1 MKNRLLSNT
10 LIKTAL
16 FIGLFVLH
24 LSYANA
30 ISTTGISAQTED
42 SMYLNNNI
50 NSAQLINQKIEEE
63 KIQQVNAL
71 KDQNQSPIEKIFS
84 SDINTMQAGSSDVN
98 TVILKQIG
106 YDFFQNVS
114 TSGMGKYDGTYKLNI
129 GEKVKVYLWGDSV
142 DVLSLNGSSLISPVA
157 DAQVDSQGNLFVP
170 GIGET
175 KADGYSVADVE
186 KSLQT
191 MASRKFSNIKVRIS
205 VSDQSDFAVFV
216 YGYVNKP
223 GKVAV
228 GHNSSIIEALAAA
241 GGVNKSGSLRSIT
254 YTSSSGQKQK
264 VDLYETIFRGKD
276 SNIRLR
282 PNDRIFVGNIGAV
295 IAIKNGVKIPGIY
308 ELSPS
313 ENIWNIISYAG
324 GLLPSTDKNVLNI
337 RTYNSQTGERI
348 SKDINKNAFASTK
361 LSNGDIVEFR
371 ELYGKAENFITLE
384 GNVKQPA
391 IFEYKEGMK
400 LSDILK
406 DKNDLQEETFIY
418 QAVIKRIDGDGQQ
431 VKVIPVSL
439 EDFFNGGNNPSL
451 EPRDV
456 ITVYKST
463 NTNFIEVYGCID
475 RPKQIPYT
483 DTLTLKDVL
492 ADIQFIVSANS
503 DANIKDVNNNEEL
516 PAEEPAADS
525 ENTKMA
531 IAASTSSVLLPSSN
545 VAVEITD
552 KDRNTKTYYLYDIFI
567 QTDQTKSIKIN
578 PYDKIMFRPL
588 RENEIIKTVKVS
600 GFVNK
605 PGVYRFVEGKK
616 LADMIEQAGG
626 LDDEADLRGI
636 VFTRASLANKSRKM
650 VEEKN
655 MKDIK
660 LIQGQMASNL
670 RPTQDDTEA
679 RMQMMKDIE
688 EDNQNISSQLFGRI
702 ALDIK
707 NNDLSKIKKD
717 QNIEIQDGDEI
728 FIPKESNHV
737 TVIGEVYNETSFL
750 YKDGKKAGYYI
761 KMGGGYTPNARRTKI
776 YKIGVNGRA
785 KRTHLL
791 TSNSIEPGDT
801 IVIPRKIRGNDW
813 VDMVTKS
820 LQTIV
825 GMLSS
830 VFILTKI

>member
-16 FIGLFVLH
+16 FIGLFVLQ

-142 DVLSLNGSSLISPVA
+142 DVLSINGSSLISPVS
-157 DAQVDSQGNLFVP
+157 DAQVDSKGNLFVP

-191 MASRKFSNIKVRIS
+191 MASRKFSNIKVRLS

-276 SNIRLR
+276 NNIRLR

-324 GLLPSTDKNVLNI
+324 GLLPSTDKSVLNI

-348 SKDINKNAFASTK
+348 SKDINKDAFASTK

-516 PAEEPAADS
+516 PTEEPAADS

-801 IVIPRKIRGNDW
+801 IVVPRKLRGNDW
-813 VDMVTKS
+813 IDMVTKS

>member
-42 SMYLNNNI
+42 SMYNNNI
-50 NSAQLINQKIEEE
+50 NSAQIINQKIEEE
-63 KIQQVNAL
+63 KIQKVNAL

-84 SDINTMQAGSSDVN
+84 SDINKMQAGSSDVN
-98 TVILKQIG
+98 AVILKQIG

-142 DVLSLNGSSLISPVA
+142 DVLSINGSSLISPVA
-157 DAQVDSQGNLFVP
+157 DAQVDSKGNLFVP

-223 GKVAV
+223 GKVTV

-241 GGVNKSGSLRSIT
+241 GGVNKSGSLRNIT

-282 PNDRIFVGNIGAV
+282 PNDRIFVGNIGSV

-313 ENIWNIISYAG
+313 ENIWNILSYAG

-348 SKDINKNAFASTK
+348 SKDINKDAFASTK

-475 RPKQIPYT
+475 RPKQIPYSSSFQQ
-483 DTLTLKDVL
+483 TLMQTSKM
-492 ADIQFIVSANS
+492 STT
-503 DANIKDVNNNEEL
+503 
-516 PAEEPAADS
+516 
-525 ENTKMA
+525 TK
-531 IAASTSSVLLPSSN
+531 N
-545 VAVEITD
+545 
-552 KDRNTKTYYLYDIFI
+552 
-567 QTDQTKSIKIN
+567 
-578 PYDKIMFRPL
+578 
-588 RENEIIKTVKVS
+588 
-600 GFVNK
+600 
-605 PGVYRFVEGKK
+605 YR
-616 LADMIEQAGG
+616 Q
-626 LDDEADLRGI
+626 
-636 VFTRASLANKSRKM
+636 
-650 VEEKN
+650 KN
-655 MKDIK
+655 
-660 LIQGQMASNL
+660 L
-670 RPTQDDTEA
+670 
-679 RMQMMKDIE
+679 
-688 EDNQNISSQLFGRI
+688 
-702 ALDIK
+702 
-707 NNDLSKIKKD
+707 
-717 QNIEIQDGDEI
+717 
-728 FIPKESNHV
+728 
-737 TVIGEVYNETSFL
+737 
-750 YKDGKKAGYYI
+750 
-761 KMGGGYTPNARRTKI
+761 
-776 YKIGVNGRA
+776 
-785 KRTHLL
+785 
-791 TSNSIEPGDT
+791 
-801 IVIPRKIRGNDW
+801 
-813 VDMVTKS
+813 
-820 LQTIV
+820 LQTAK
-825 GMLSS
+825 
-830 VFILTKI
+830 TQKWQ

>member
-84 SDINTMQAGSSDVN
+84 SDINKMQAGSSDVN

-157 DAQVDSQGNLFVP
+157 DVQVDSQGNLFVP

-241 GGVNKSGSLRSIT
+241 GGVNKSGSLRNIT

-282 PNDRIFVGNIGAV
+282 PNDRIFVGNIGSV

-324 GLLPSTDKNVLNI
+324 GLLPSTDKSVLNV

-348 SKDINKNAFASTK
+348 SKDINKDAFASTK

-483 DTLTLKDVL
+483 ENLTLKDVL
-492 ADIQFIVSANS
+492 ADIQFIVSSNS

-516 PAEEPAADS
+516 PTEEPAADS

-552 KDRNTKTYYLYDIFI
+552 KDQNTKTYYLYDIFI

-616 LADMIEQAGG
+616 LVDMIEQAGG

-636 VFTRASLANKSRKM
+636 VFTRASLANKSRQM

-813 VDMVTKS
+813 IDMVTKS

-830 VFILTKI
+830 VFILAKI

>member
-98 TVILKQIG
+98 AVILKQIG

-241 GGVNKSGSLRSIT
+241 GGVNKSGSLRNIT

-324 GLLPSTDKNVLNI
+324 GLLPSTDKSVLNV
-337 RTYNSQTGERI
+337 RTYNSQTGERT
-348 SKDINKNAFASTK
+348 SKDIQKDAFASTK

-483 DTLTLKDVL
+483 ENLTLKDVL

-552 KDRNTKTYYLYDIFI
+552 KDQNTKTYYLYDIFI

-813 VDMVTKS
+813 IDMVTKS

>member
-84 SDINTMQAGSSDVN
+84 SDINKMQAGSSDVN

-241 GGVNKSGSLRSIT
+241 GGVNKSGSLRNIT

-324 GLLPSTDKNVLNI
+324 GLLPSTDKSVLNV
-337 RTYNSQTGERI
+337 RTYNSQTGERT
-348 SKDINKNAFASTK
+348 SKDIQKDAFASTK

-483 DTLTLKDVL
+483 ENLTLKDVL

-552 KDRNTKTYYLYDIFI
+552 KDQNTKTYYLYDIFI

>member
-157 DAQVDSQGNLFVP
+157 DVQVDSQGNLFVP

-241 GGVNKSGSLRSIT
+241 GGVNKSGSLRNIT

-324 GLLPSTDKNVLNI
+324 GLLPSTDKSVLNV
-337 RTYNSQTGERI
+337 RTYNSQTGERT
-348 SKDINKNAFASTK
+348 SKDIQKDAFASTK

-483 DTLTLKDVL
+483 ENLTLKDVL

-616 LADMIEQAGG
+616 LVDMIEQAGG

-813 VDMVTKS
+813 IDMVTKS

>member
-84 SDINTMQAGSSDVN
+84 SDINKMQAGSSDVN

-191 MASRKFSNIKVRIS
+191 MASRKFSNIKVRLS

-241 GGVNKSGSLRSIT
+241 GGVNKSGSLRNIT

-324 GLLPSTDKNVLNI
+324 GLLPSTDKSVLNV
-337 RTYNSQTGERI
+337 RTYNSQTGERT
-348 SKDINKNAFASTK
+348 SKDIQKDAFASTK

-475 RPKQIPYT
+475 KPKQIPYT

-616 LADMIEQAGG
+616 LVDMIEQAGG

>member
-50 NSAQLINQKIEEE
+50 NSAQIINQKIEEE
-63 KIQQVNAL
+63 KIQKVNAL

-84 SDINTMQAGSSDVN
+84 SDINKMQAGSSDVN
-98 TVILKQIG
+98 AVILKQIG

-157 DAQVDSQGNLFVP
+157 DAQVDSKGNLFVP

-241 GGVNKSGSLRSIT
+241 GGVNKSGSLRNIT

-282 PNDRIFVGNIGAV
+282 PNDRIFVGNIGSV

-313 ENIWNIISYAG
+313 ENIWNILSYAG

-348 SKDINKNAFASTK
+348 SKDINKDAFASTK

-483 DTLTLKDVL
+483 ENLTLKDVL

-616 LADMIEQAGG
+616 LVDMIEQAGG

-813 VDMVTKS
+813 IDMVTKS

-830 VFILTKI
+830 VFILAKI

>member
-1 MKNRLLSNT
+1 
-10 LIKTAL
+10 
-16 FIGLFVLH
+16 
-24 LSYANA
+24 
-30 ISTTGISAQTED
+30 
-42 SMYLNNNI
+42 
-50 NSAQLINQKIEEE
+50 
-63 KIQQVNAL
+63 
-71 KDQNQSPIEKIFS
+71 
-84 SDINTMQAGSSDVN
+84 
-98 TVILKQIG
+98 
-106 YDFFQNVS
+106 
-114 TSGMGKYDGTYKLNI
+114 
-129 GEKVKVYLWGDSV
+129 
-142 DVLSLNGSSLISPVA
+142 
-157 DAQVDSQGNLFVP
+157 
-170 GIGET
+170 
-175 KADGYSVADVE
+175 
-186 KSLQT
+186 
-191 MASRKFSNIKVRIS
+191 
-205 VSDQSDFAVFV
+205 
-216 YGYVNKP
+216 
-223 GKVAV
+223 
-228 GHNSSIIEALAAA
+228 
-241 GGVNKSGSLRSIT
+241 
-254 YTSSSGQKQK
+254 
-264 VDLYETIFRGKD
+264 
-276 SNIRLR
+276 
-282 PNDRIFVGNIGAV
+282 
-295 IAIKNGVKIPGIY
+295 
-308 ELSPS
+308 
-313 ENIWNIISYAG
+313 
-324 GLLPSTDKNVLNI
+324 
-337 RTYNSQTGERI
+337 
-348 SKDINKNAFASTK
+348 
-361 LSNGDIVEFR
+361 
-371 ELYGKAENFITLE
+371 
-384 GNVKQPA
+384 
-391 IFEYKEGMK
+391 
-400 LSDILK
+400 
-406 DKNDLQEETFIY
+406 
-418 QAVIKRIDGDGQQ
+418 
-431 VKVIPVSL
+431 
-439 EDFFNGGNNPSL
+439 
-451 EPRDV
+451 
-456 ITVYKST
+456 
-463 NTNFIEVYGCID
+463 
-475 RPKQIPYT
+475 
-483 DTLTLKDVL
+483 
-492 ADIQFIVSANS
+492 
-503 DANIKDVNNNEEL
+503 
-516 PAEEPAADS
+516 
-525 ENTKMA
+525 MA

-552 KDRNTKTYYLYDIFI
+552 KDQNTKTYYLYDIFI

-616 LADMIEQAGG
+616 LVDMIEQAGG

-636 VFTRASLANKSRKM
+636 VFTRASLANKSIQM

-707 NNDLSKIKKD
+707 DNDLSKIKKE

-801 IVIPRKIRGNDW
+801 IVVPRKIRGNDW
-813 VDMVTKS
+813 IDMVTKS

>member
-42 SMYLNNNI
+42 SMY
-50 NSAQLINQKIEEE
+50 SAQLINQKIEEE

-191 MASRKFSNIKVRIS
+191 MASRKFSNIKVRLS

-324 GLLPSTDKNVLNI
+324 GLLPSTDKSVLNV
-337 RTYNSQTGERI
+337 RTYNSQTGERT
-348 SKDINKNAFASTK
+348 SKDIQKDAFASTK

-371 ELYGKAENFITLE
+371 TLYGKAENFITLE

-475 RPKQIPYT
+475 KPKQIPYT

-616 LADMIEQAGG
+616 LVDMIEQAGG

>member
-84 SDINTMQAGSSDVN
+84 SDINKMQAGSSDVN

-241 GGVNKSGSLRSIT
+241 GGVNKSGSLRNIT

-282 PNDRIFVGNIGAV
+282 PNDRIFVGNIGSV

-313 ENIWNIISYAG
+313 ENIWNILSYAG

-348 SKDINKNAFASTK
+348 SKDINKDAFAATK

-483 DTLTLKDVL
+483 ENLTLKDVL

-516 PAEEPAADS
+516 PTEEPAADS

-552 KDRNTKTYYLYDIFI
+552 KDQNTKTYYLYDIFI

-616 LADMIEQAGG
+616 LVDMIEQAGG

-813 VDMVTKS
+813 IDMVTKS

>member
-84 SDINTMQAGSSDVN
+84 SDINKMQAGSSDVN

-157 DAQVDSQGNLFVP
+157 DVQVDSQGNLFVP

-241 GGVNKSGSLRSIT
+241 GGVNKSGSLRNIT

-282 PNDRIFVGNIGAV
+282 PNDRIFVGNIGSV

-313 ENIWNIISYAG
+313 ENIWNILSYAG

-348 SKDINKNAFASTK
+348 SKDINKDAFASTK

-483 DTLTLKDVL
+483 ENLTLKDVL
-492 ADIQFIVSANS
+492 ADIQFIVSSNS

-516 PAEEPAADS
+516 PTEEPAADS

-552 KDRNTKTYYLYDIFI
+552 KDQNTKTYYLYDIFI

-616 LADMIEQAGG
+616 LVDMIEQAGG

>member
-191 MASRKFSNIKVRIS
+191 MASRKFSNIKVRLS

-324 GLLPSTDKNVLNI
+324 GLLPSTDKSVLNI
-337 RTYNSQTGERI
+337 RTYNSQTGERT
-348 SKDINKNAFASTK
+348 SKDIQKDAFASTK

-616 LADMIEQAGG
+616 LVDMIEQAGG

-813 VDMVTKS
+813 IDMVTKS

>member
-84 SDINTMQAGSSDVN
+84 SDINKMQAGSSDVN
-98 TVILKQIG
+98 AVILKQIG

-142 DVLSLNGSSLISPVA
+142 DVLSINGSSLISPVS
-157 DAQVDSQGNLFVP
+157 DAQVDSKGNLFVP

-191 MASRKFSNIKVRIS
+191 MASRKFSNIKVRLS

-324 GLLPSTDKNVLNI
+324 GLLPSTDKSVLNI
-337 RTYNSQTGERI
+337 RTYNSQTGERT
-348 SKDINKNAFASTK
+348 SKDIQKDAFASTK

-483 DTLTLKDVL
+483 ENLTLKDVL

-616 LADMIEQAGG
+616 LVDMIEQAGG

>member
-50 NSAQLINQKIEEE
+50 NSAQIINQKIEEE
-63 KIQQVNAL
+63 KIQKVNAL

-84 SDINTMQAGSSDVN
+84 SDINKMQAGSSDVN
-98 TVILKQIG
+98 AVILKQIG

-241 GGVNKSGSLRSIT
+241 GGVNKSGSLRNIT

-282 PNDRIFVGNIGAV
+282 PNDRIFVGNIGSV

-313 ENIWNIISYAG
+313 ENIWNILSYAG

-348 SKDINKNAFASTK
+348 SKDINKDAFASTK

-516 PAEEPAADS
+516 PTEEPAADS

-616 LADMIEQAGG
+616 LVDMIEQAGG

-636 VFTRASLANKSRKM
+636 VFTRASLANKSRQM

-801 IVIPRKIRGNDW
+801 IVVPRKIRGNDW
-813 VDMVTKS
+813 IDMVTKS

>member
-241 GGVNKSGSLRSIT
+241 GGVNKSGSLRNIT

-282 PNDRIFVGNIGAV
+282 PNDRIFVGNIGSV

-313 ENIWNIISYAG
+313 ENIWNILSYAG
-324 GLLPSTDKNVLNI
+324 GLLPSTDKSVLNV

-348 SKDINKNAFASTK
+348 SKDINKDAFAATK

-483 DTLTLKDVL
+483 ENLTLKDVL
-492 ADIQFIVSANS
+492 ADIQFIVSSNS

-516 PAEEPAADS
+516 PTEEPAADS

-552 KDRNTKTYYLYDIFI
+552 KDQNTKTYYLYDIFI

-616 LADMIEQAGG
+616 LVDMIEQAGG

>member
-371 ELYGKAENFITLE
+371 TLYGKAENFITLE

>member
-50 NSAQLINQKIEEE
+50 NSAQIINQKIEEE

-84 SDINTMQAGSSDVN
+84 SDINKMQAGSSDVN

-282 PNDRIFVGNIGAV
+282 PNDRIFVGNIGSV

-313 ENIWNIISYAG
+313 ENIWNILSYAG

-348 SKDINKNAFASTK
+348 SKDINKDAFASTK

-483 DTLTLKDVL
+483 ENLTLKDVL
-492 ADIQFIVSANS
+492 ADIQFIVSSNS

-516 PAEEPAADS
+516 PTEEPAADS

-552 KDRNTKTYYLYDIFI
+552 KDQNTKTYYLYDIFI

-616 LADMIEQAGG
+616 LVDMIEQAGG

-636 VFTRASLANKSRKM
+636 VFTRASLANKSRQM

-813 VDMVTKS
+813 IDMVTKS

>member
-50 NSAQLINQKIEEE
+50 NSAQIINQKIEEE
-63 KIQQVNAL
+63 KIQKVNAL

-84 SDINTMQAGSSDVN
+84 SDINKMQAGSSDVN
-98 TVILKQIG
+98 AVILKQIG

-142 DVLSLNGSSLISPVA
+142 DVLSINGSSLISPVA
-157 DAQVDSQGNLFVP
+157 DAQVDSKGNLFVP

-241 GGVNKSGSLRSIT
+241 GGVNKSGSLRNIT

-282 PNDRIFVGNIGAV
+282 PNDRIFVGNIGSV

-313 ENIWNIISYAG
+313 ENIWNILSYAG

-348 SKDINKNAFASTK
+348 SKDINKDAFASTK

-483 DTLTLKDVL
+483 ENLTLKDVL

-616 LADMIEQAGG
+616 LVDMIEQAGG

-707 NNDLSKIKKD
+707 DNDLSKIKKD

-801 IVIPRKIRGNDW
+801 IVVPRKIRGNDW
-813 VDMVTKS
+813 IDMVTKS

>member
-84 SDINTMQAGSSDVN
+84 SDINKMQAGSSDVN

-157 DAQVDSQGNLFVP
+157 DVQVDSQGNLFVP

-241 GGVNKSGSLRSIT
+241 GGVNKSGSLRNIT

-282 PNDRIFVGNIGAV
+282 PNDRIFVGNIGSV

-313 ENIWNIISYAG
+313 ENIWNILSYAG

-348 SKDINKNAFASTK
+348 SKDINKDAFASTK

-483 DTLTLKDVL
+483 ENLTLKDVL
-492 ADIQFIVSANS
+492 ADIQFIVSSNS

-516 PAEEPAADS
+516 PTEEPAADS

-552 KDRNTKTYYLYDIFI
+552 KDQNTKTYYLYDIFI

-616 LADMIEQAGG
+616 LVDMIEQAGG

-813 VDMVTKS
+813 IDMVTKS

>member
-1 MKNRLLSNT
+1 MNNRLSNNIITAT
-10 LIKTAL
+10 LIM
-16 FIGLFVLH
+16 GLFL
-24 LSYANA
+24 LNILNTNA
-30 ISTTGISAQTED
+30 ATSNEINPQSESA
-42 SMYLNNNI
+42 MYLNNNI
-50 NSAQLINQKIEEE
+50 NSARLINQKFEEE
-63 KIQQVNAL
+63 KIQQL
-71 KDQNQSPIEKIFS
+71 EELQYQNLSNIEKIFS
-84 SDINTMQAGSSDVN
+84 SDINKMQAGSSDVR
-98 TVILKQIG
+98 TIVLKQIG
-106 YDFFQNVS
+106 YDFFQNIS

-142 DVLSLNGSSLISPVA
+142 DVLSLNGSSLISPVS
-157 DAQVDSQGNLFVP
+157 DAQVDSKGNIFVS

-186 KSLQT
+186 KSLQ
-191 MASRKFSNIKVRIS
+191 ALANRKFSNIKVRIS
-205 VSDQSDFAVFV
+205 VTDQSDFAVFV

-241 GGVNKSGSLRSIT
+241 GGVNKNGSLRNIT
-254 YTSSSGQKQK
+254 YTTSSGQSQK
-264 VDLYETIFRGKD
+264 VDLYQTIFRGKD
-276 SNIRLR
+276 NNIRLR
-282 PNDRIFVGNIGAV
+282 PNDRIFVSNIGSV

-308 ELSPS
+308 ELSS
-313 ENIWNIISYAG
+313 NENIWNIISYAG
-324 GLLPSTDKNVLNI
+324 GLLPSTNKNILNV
-337 RTYNSQTGERI
+337 RTYNSKTGERT
-348 SKDINKNAFASTK
+348 SKDINKDNFASTK

-371 ELYGKAENFITLE
+371 ELFGKAQNFITLE

-439 EDFFNGGNNPSL
+439 EDFFAGGNNPSL
-451 EPRDV
+451 EPRDI

-483 DTLTLKDVL
+483 KTLTLKDVL
-492 ADIQFIVSANS
+492 ADIQFIVSSNS
-503 DANIKDVNNNEEL
+503 DANIKDVNNSEELQKNEE
-516 PAEEPAADS
+516 EKTEDD
-525 ENTKMA
+525 NKKMA

-552 KDRNTKTYYLYDIFI
+552 KDQNTTTYYLYDILI
-567 QTDQTKSIKIN
+567 QNDRTKSIQIN
-578 PYDKIMFRPL
+578 PYDKILFRPL

-600 GFVNK
+600 GFVKN
-605 PGVYRFVEGKK
+605 PGVYRFVDGKK
-616 LADMIEQAGG
+616 LSDMIEQAGG
-626 LDDEADLRGI
+626 LDEEADLRGI
-636 VFTRASLANKSRKM
+636 VFTRAALATKARQM
-650 VEEKN
+650 VQEKN
-655 MKDIK
+655 QKDIK
-660 LIQGQMASNL
+660 LIQGQMASNM
-670 RPTQDDTEA
+670 RPTQEDTEA
-679 RMQMMKDIE
+679 RTQMLKDIE
-688 EDNQNISSQLFGRI
+688 EDNQNISSQLSGRI
-702 ALDIK
+702 AFDIK
-707 NNDLSKIKKD
+707 DNDLSKIKKE

-728 FIPKESNHV
+728 FIPKQSNHV

-791 TSNSIEPGDT
+791 TSNTIEPGDT

-813 VDMVTKS
+813 IDMVTKS

>member
-191 MASRKFSNIKVRIS
+191 MASRKFSNIKVRLS

-324 GLLPSTDKNVLNI
+324 GLLPSTDKSVLNI
-337 RTYNSQTGERI
+337 RTYNSQTGERT
-348 SKDINKNAFASTK
+348 SKDIQKDAFASTK

-516 PAEEPAADS
+516 PTEEPAADS

-552 KDRNTKTYYLYDIFI
+552 KDQNTKTYYLYDIFI

>member
-1 MKNRLLSNT
+1 M
-10 LIKTAL
+10 
-16 FIGLFVLH
+16 
-24 LSYANA
+24 
-30 ISTTGISAQTED
+30 
-42 SMYLNNNI
+42 LN
-50 NSAQLINQKIEEE
+50 
-63 KIQQVNAL
+63 V
-71 KDQNQSPIEKIFS
+71 
-84 SDINTMQAGSSDVN
+84 
-98 TVILKQIG
+98 
-106 YDFFQNVS
+106 
-114 TSGMGKYDGTYKLNI
+114 
-129 GEKVKVYLWGDSV
+129 
-142 DVLSLNGSSLISPVA
+142 
-157 DAQVDSQGNLFVP
+157 
-170 GIGET
+170 
-175 KADGYSVADVE
+175 
-186 KSLQT
+186 
-191 MASRKFSNIKVRIS
+191 
-205 VSDQSDFAVFV
+205 
-216 YGYVNKP
+216 
-223 GKVAV
+223 
-228 GHNSSIIEALAAA
+228 
-241 GGVNKSGSLRSIT
+241 
-254 YTSSSGQKQK
+254 
-264 VDLYETIFRGKD
+264 
-276 SNIRLR
+276 
-282 PNDRIFVGNIGAV
+282 
-295 IAIKNGVKIPGIY
+295 
-308 ELSPS
+308 
-313 ENIWNIISYAG
+313 
-324 GLLPSTDKNVLNI
+324 
-337 RTYNSQTGERI
+337 RTYNSQTGERT
-348 SKDINKNAFASTK
+348 SKDIQKDAFASTK

-483 DTLTLKDVL
+483 ENLTLKDVL
-492 ADIQFIVSANS
+492 ADIQFIVSSNS

-516 PAEEPAADS
+516 PTEEPAADS

-552 KDRNTKTYYLYDIFI
+552 KDQNTKTYYLYDIFI

-616 LADMIEQAGG
+616 LVDMIEQAGG

-813 VDMVTKS
+813 IDMVTKS

-830 VFILTKI
+830 VFILAKI

>member
-50 NSAQLINQKIEEE
+50 NSAQIINQKIEEE

-84 SDINTMQAGSSDVN
+84 SDINKMQAGSSDVN

-282 PNDRIFVGNIGAV
+282 PNDRIFVGNIGSV

-313 ENIWNIISYAG
+313 ENIWNILSYAG

-348 SKDINKNAFASTK
+348 SKDINKDAFASTK

-483 DTLTLKDVL
+483 ENLTLKDVL
-492 ADIQFIVSANS
+492 ADIQFIVSSNS

-516 PAEEPAADS
+516 PTEEPAADS

-552 KDRNTKTYYLYDIFI
+552 KDQNTKTYYLYDIFI

-616 LADMIEQAGG
+616 LVDMIEQAGG

-813 VDMVTKS
+813 IDMVTKS

-830 VFILTKI
+830 VFILAKI

>member
-1 MKNRLLSNT
+1 M
-10 LIKTAL
+10 
-16 FIGLFVLH
+16 LH

-30 ISTTGISAQTED
+30 ISTTGISTQTED

-84 SDINTMQAGSSDVN
+84 SDINKMQAGSSDVN

-191 MASRKFSNIKVRIS
+191 MASRKFSNIKVRLS

-324 GLLPSTDKNVLNI
+324 GLLPSTDKSVLNI
-337 RTYNSQTGERI
+337 RTYNSQTGERT
-348 SKDINKNAFASTK
+348 SKDIQKDAFASTK

-492 ADIQFIVSANS
+492 ADIQFIVSSNS

-516 PAEEPAADS
+516 PTEEPAADS

-588 RENEIIKTVKVS
+588 RENEIIKTVRRQK
-600 GFVNK
+600 
-605 PGVYRFVEGKK
+605 
-616 LADMIEQAGG
+616 
-626 LDDEADLRGI
+626 
-636 VFTRASLANKSRKM
+636 TR
-650 VEEKN
+650 
-655 MKDIK
+655 
-660 LIQGQMASNL
+660 
-670 RPTQDDTEA
+670 
-679 RMQMMKDIE
+679 
-688 EDNQNISSQLFGRI
+688 
-702 ALDIK
+702 
-707 NNDLSKIKKD
+707 
-717 QNIEIQDGDEI
+717 
-728 FIPKESNHV
+728 
-737 TVIGEVYNETSFL
+737 
-750 YKDGKKAGYYI
+750 
-761 KMGGGYTPNARRTKI
+761 
-776 YKIGVNGRA
+776 
-785 KRTHLL
+785 
-791 TSNSIEPGDT
+791 
-801 IVIPRKIRGNDW
+801 
-813 VDMVTKS
+813 
-820 LQTIV
+820 
-825 GMLSS
+825 
-830 VFILTKI
+830 

>member
-157 DAQVDSQGNLFVP
+157 DVQVDSQGNLFVP

-191 MASRKFSNIKVRIS
+191 MASRKFSNIKVRLS

-282 PNDRIFVGNIGAV
+282 PNDRIFVGNIGSV

-313 ENIWNIISYAG
+313 ENIWNILSYAG

-348 SKDINKNAFASTK
+348 SKDINKDAFASTK

-483 DTLTLKDVL
+483 ENLTLKDVL

-516 PAEEPAADS
+516 PTEEPAADS

-552 KDRNTKTYYLYDIFI
+552 KDQNTKTYYLYDIFI

-616 LADMIEQAGG
+616 LVDMIEQAGG

-813 VDMVTKS
+813 IDMVTKS

>member
-84 SDINTMQAGSSDVN
+84 SDINKMQAGSSDVN

-157 DAQVDSQGNLFVP
+157 DVQVDSQGNLFVP

-191 MASRKFSNIKVRIS
+191 MASRKFSNIKVRLS

-241 GGVNKSGSLRSIT
+241 GGVNKSGSLRNIT

-282 PNDRIFVGNIGAV
+282 PNDRIFVGNIGSV

-324 GLLPSTDKNVLNI
+324 GLLPSTDKSVLNV
-337 RTYNSQTGERI
+337 RTYNSQTGERT
-348 SKDINKNAFASTK
+348 SKDIQKDAFASTK

-483 DTLTLKDVL
+483 ENLTLKDVL

-616 LADMIEQAGG
+616 LVDMIEQAGG